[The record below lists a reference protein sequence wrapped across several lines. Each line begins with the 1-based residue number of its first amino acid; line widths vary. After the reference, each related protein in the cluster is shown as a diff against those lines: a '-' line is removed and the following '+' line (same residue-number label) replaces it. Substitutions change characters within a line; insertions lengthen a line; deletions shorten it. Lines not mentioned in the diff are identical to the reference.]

1 MDISGKTIMVLGG
14 WGMVGQSICRRLIPE
29 NPAKMVVCSL
39 RKEDSLSMFD
49 WVKNEVTGKEIEVD
63 SDWGDIFVRKEFMA
77 TPRWE
82 LLKNKDTRKLLIDDM
97 TSELDSESL
106 ESTALYHL
114 FDKHR
119 PDCVIDCINTATAI
133 AYQNVYGNVAK
144 IRKIMDGIED
154 GTSKIDDLS
163 EQIDLTLAS
172 LNLPQLIKHI
182 QVLFESLKSNEVGMY
197 LKIGTTGTGGMG
209 FNIPYTHSEEKPSKM
224 LLTKSAIAGA
234 HSLLLFLMG
243 RTPGASIVKEIKPAT
258 AIAWK
263 DIGVGKIKRGAN
275 YINLFDSEPE
285 DAVEFDE
292 SKSIFDQGSW
302 IELKDKYIESVY
314 IDAGENGYFSLGEFE
329 AITTL
334 GQMEFITPEEIAGIV
349 LQEIKGI
356 NTGRDV
362 ISALDASILSPTYR
376 AGMMRE
382 IALNEMKDLEAE
394 SEHDSIAFENLGPP
408 RLTKL
413 LYEAY
418 MLKRLSGDLKSIAEA
433 DPEVLSKELDKMIK
447 EDKWIRSTIISIGL
461 PILLPEGNKFIRGPE
476 IKTPARGERG
486 KKPLSEEMIDSWCER
501 GWIDLRVKNMK
512 VWIGRAKRIVAEID
526 SQNAMDSSSY
536 HERTKRF
543 WFGEDQFSIGKIVG
557 WIFETEESGFRMK

>member
-1 MDISGKTIMVLGG
+1 
-14 WGMVGQSICRRLIPE
+14 MVGQSICRRVIPE
-29 NPAKMVVCSL
+29 NPAKIVVCSL
-39 RKEDSLSMFD
+39 LKEDSSSMFD
-49 WVKNEVTGKEIEVD
+49 WVKKEVKGKDVEVD
-63 SDWGDIFVRKEFMA
+63 WDWGDIFVRKEFMEI
-77 TPRWE
+77 PRWK
-82 LLKNKDTRKLLIDDM
+82 LLKSKDTRNLLIDDM
-97 TSELDSESL
+97 TSELDSEAL
-106 ESTALYHL
+106 KSTALYYL
-114 FDKHR
+114 LEKHK
-119 PDCVIDCINTATAI
+119 PHCVIDCINTATAI
-133 AYQNVYGNVAK
+133 AYQNIYGNVSE
-144 IRKIMDGIED
+144 IRKIMDGIEN
-154 GTSKIDDLS
+154 GTSKIEELS
-163 EQIDLTLAS
+163 EQLDLTLAS

-182 QVLFESLKSNEVGMY
+182 QILFESLKSNEVRMY

-263 DIGVGKIKRGAN
+263 DIGVGKIKRGVD
-275 YINLFDSEPE
+275 YINLFDSDP
-285 DAVEFDE
+285 DKAVKFDE
-292 SKSIFDQGSW
+292 NKSIFEQGSW
-302 IELKDKYIESVY
+302 TELKDEYIESVY

-334 GQMEFITPEEIAGIV
+334 GQMEFITPEEIAEIA

-382 IALNEMKDLEAE
+382 IALNEMKDLEAD

-418 MLKRLSGDLKSIAEA
+418 MLKRIDRDLKSLANA
-433 DPEVLSKELDKMIK
+433 DPETLSKELEKYIR

-461 PILLPEGNKFIRGPE
+461 PILLPEGDKFIRGPE
-476 IKTPARGERG
+476 IKTPTRGERG
-486 KKPLSEEMIDSWCER
+486 KNPISEEMIDGWCER

-512 VWIGRAKRIVAEID
+512 TWIERANRISAEID
-526 SQNAMDSSSY
+526 SQNSTDSSSY
-536 HERTKRF
+536 HERTNRF

>member
-1 MDISGKTIMVLGG
+1 
-14 WGMVGQSICRRLIPE
+14 
-29 NPAKMVVCSL
+29 
-39 RKEDSLSMFD
+39 
-49 WVKNEVTGKEIEVD
+49 
-63 SDWGDIFVRKEFMA
+63 
-77 TPRWE
+77 
-82 LLKNKDTRKLLIDDM
+82 
-97 TSELDSESL
+97 
-106 ESTALYHL
+106 
-114 FDKHR
+114 
-119 PDCVIDCINTATAI
+119 
-133 AYQNVYGNVAK
+133 
-144 IRKIMDGIED
+144 MDGIEK
-154 GTSKIDDLS
+154 GTSDTGDLL
-163 EQIDLTLAS
+163 EQLDLTLAS

-182 QVLFESLKSNEVGMY
+182 QVLFESLKSNEVRMY

-263 DIGVGKIKRGAN
+263 EIGIGEIKRGAN

-285 DAVEFDE
+285 EAAQFDE
-292 SKSIFDQGSW
+292 NILIFEQGSW
-302 IELKDKYIESVY
+302 TELKDEYIESVY

-334 GQMEFITPEEIAGIV
+334 GQMEFITPEEIAEIV

-376 AGMMRE
+376 AGTMRE
-382 IALNEMKDLEAE
+382 IALSEMKELEAN

-418 MLKRLSGDLKSIAEA
+418 MLKRIDGNLRSLAKA
-433 DPEVLSKELDKMIK
+433 DPERLSDGYLRLRKAVLE
-447 EDKWIRSTIISIGL
+447 
-461 PILLPEGNKFIRGPE
+461 
-476 IKTPARGERG
+476 
-486 KKPLSEEMIDSWCER
+486 
-501 GWIDLRVKNMK
+501 
-512 VWIGRAKRIVAEID
+512 
-526 SQNAMDSSSY
+526 
-536 HERTKRF
+536 
-543 WFGEDQFSIGKIVG
+543 
-557 WIFETEESGFRMK
+557 

>member
-1 MDISGKTIMVLGG
+1 MDITGKTIRVLGG
-14 WGMVGQSICRRLIPE
+14 WGMGGQSSCRRLIPE
-29 NPAKMVVCSL
+29 NPAKIVVCSL
-39 RKEDSLSMFD
+39 RKEDSRSMFD
-49 WVKNEVTGKEIEVD
+49 WVEKEVSGKNIEVD
-63 SDWGDIFVRKEFMA
+63 WDWGDIFVRKEFME

-82 LLKNKDTRKLLIDDM
+82 LLKNKEMRSLLIDDM

-106 ESTALYHL
+106 KLTALYYL
-114 FDKHR
+114 LDKHK
-119 PDCVIDCINTATAI
+119 PHCVIDCINTATAI
-133 AYQNVYGNVAK
+133 AYQNVYGNVAE
-144 IRKIMDGIED
+144 IRKIMDGIKD

-163 EQIDLTLAS
+163 EQLDLTLAS

-182 QVLFESLKSNEVGMY
+182 QVLFESLKSNEVKMY

-243 RTPGASIVKEIKPAT
+243 RTPGASIVKEVKPAT

-275 YINLFDSEPE
+275 YINLFDSVPE
-285 DAVEFDE
+285 EAVEFDE
-292 SKSIFDQGSW
+292 NKSIFDQGSW
-302 IELKDKYIESVY
+302 TELKGEFIESVY

-334 GQMEFITPEEIAGIV
+334 GQMEFITPEEIAEIV

-418 MLKRLSGDLKSIAEA
+418 MLKRLDGDLKSIANA
-433 DPEVLSKELDKMIK
+433 DPEILSEKLDKLIR

-476 IKTPARGERG
+476 IKTPLRGERG
-486 KKPLSEEMIDSWCER
+486 EKPLSEEMIDGWCER

-512 VWIGRAKRIVAEID
+512 TWIGRANRIIAEID
-526 SQNAMDSSSY
+526 SQDSADSSSY

-557 WIFETEESGFRMK
+557 WIFEAEESGFRMK